1 MVQLKHPISN
11 VIFTVI
17 SKGLCEVD
25 DNNVKGIFDGEGR
38 HVSGELKY
46 ADPEMLV
53 WLAGP
58 QLPDEEGEGNNG

>member
-1 MVQLKHPISN
+1 MVQLKHPISI

-17 SKGLCEVD
+17 SEGLCEVD
-25 DNNVKGIFDGEGR
+25 DINVKGIFDGEGR